1 MTLRQA
7 LTRACETCRLP
18 RPCCCRG
25 LIRWGRVRRSRGILR
40 CLRVVL
46 RMKSCPNCH
55 STYPSDFAVCPRD
68 ATTLIEVGVWSEGT
82 LVRGKYRILSK
93 IGVGG
98 MAVVYKALHV
108 RFDELRA
115 LKVMSPE
122 LAVDQSFVKRFMH
135 EAVITRK
142 LQHPNA
148 VRLDDIDEAEDGR
161 PFIVMEYIEGRSLK
175 EVVQHEAPMAVDR
188 VCSIAKQVAAALDAA
203 HQLGMVHR
211 DIKPANIVL
220 VGRPPTSGAA
230 ALPERAKVLDF
241 GIAKIKEANFEES
254 RMRLPTLTGTGM
266 VIGTPAYMSPEQAM
280 GKRGE
285 ELDGRADVYSLGVVM
300 YQMLAGELP
309 LVADSEMKMLMAQ
322 INTIPPDIRTRRPD
336 VPEAIGQVVM
346 RCLQKMANHRPASAQ
361 ALIEEIEYWEGEPVR
376 LAAAKAEQ
384 ERMARERAEV
394 KRSEKEKAEQARI
407 AEEMEQAVAK
417 IRAER
422 ELRAR
427 ERTEGEKRKVVY
439 SDENRF
445 TSLSATE
452 GPLSARRQR
461 IPSDREPVPHGA
473 RASNES
479 GVSKLHYKTLAAIV
493 LLGAVVVLGARY
505 FAGPS
510 ASVTSVPHAINP
522 SQPDGNSSNTG
533 TMSQTPPPDSNAIQ
547 QTPMRDSPSSSLP
560 ANKQNTRAERA
571 TPVRNKAAGA
581 TGAEKQVRGLIT
593 EADVDYEDGLYA
605 DAIALYE
612 KALKIDP
619 KNLELP
625 TKMQRAK
632 RAKATEE
639 SLR

>member
-1 MTLRQA
+1 
-7 LTRACETCRLP
+7 
-18 RPCCCRG
+18 
-25 LIRWGRVRRSRGILR
+25 
-40 CLRVVL
+40 
-46 RMKSCPNCH
+46 
-55 STYPSDFAVCPRD
+55 
-68 ATTLIEVGVWSEGT
+68 
-82 LVRGKYRILSK
+82 
-93 IGVGG
+93 

-122 LAVDQSFVKRFMH
+122 LAVDQAFVKRFMQ

-175 EVVQHEAPMAVDR
+175 EVVQREAPMPVDR

-203 HQLGMVHR
+203 HRLGMVHR

-220 VGRPPTSGAA
+220 VGRPPSSGNA

-241 GIAKIKEANFEES
+241 GIAKIKEANLEES

-322 INTIPPDIRTRRPD
+322 INTLPPDIRTRRPD

-384 ERMARERAEV
+384 ERMARERVEV
-394 KRSEKEKAEQARI
+394 KRSEKEKAEQALM

-422 ELRAR
+422 EQQAR
-427 ERTEGEKRKVVY
+427 ERTEEEKRRVVQ
-439 SDENRF
+439 SDERRL
-445 TSLSATE
+445 TGLYQSSTGTTAE
-452 GPLSARRQR
+452 GTLGARRQR
-461 IPSDREPVPHGA
+461 TPGGRERARRAA
-473 RASNES
+473 RAGNES
-479 GVSKLHYKTLAAIV
+479 VVSKFQYKTWAALV
-493 LLGAVVVLGARY
+493 LLGAAVVFGVWY
-505 FAGPS
+505 FSLQP
-510 ASVTSVPHAINP
+510 ASTTGIPIAIRP
-522 SQPDGNSSNTG
+522 SQPQGNSSNTG
-533 TMSQTPPPDSNAIQ
+533 TVSQTPTPDSKSIQ
-547 QTPMRDSPSSSLP
+547 QTPMRDSRSSSLP
-560 ANKQNTRAERA
+560 ANLQDTRAERT
-571 TPVRNKAAGA
+571 TPVRNNATAGG
-581 TGAEKQVRGLIT
+581 TGVEKQVRGLIT
-593 EADVDYEDGLYA
+593 EAEVDYEDGLYA